1 MSETT
6 AILLI
11 AWQDQKSL
19 VARASGFI
27 HDYGG
32 NILDSDSHTD
42 RETGDFLMRT
52 VFDLSEFRLAC
63 AEDWRCGSSDSQHSQ
78 YAGSITL
85 VQYKRER
92 WAIPYSM
99 GFICFGQHRGTD
111 LKIVHFPSKT
121 RMNIVPDELAF
132 DCFGKQ

>member
-11 AWQDQKSL
+11 ACQDQKGL
-19 VARASGFI
+19 VARVSGVI

-32 NILDSDSHTD
+32 NILDSDHHTD

-63 AEDWRCGSSDSQHSQ
+63 AEIRDVLRPIANI
-78 YAGSITL
+78 YNML
-85 VQYKRER
+85 VQSLLSNIREKDGLFPIYL
-92 WAIPYSM
+92 WASY
-99 GFICFGQHRGTD
+99 
-111 LKIVHFPSKT
+111 V
-121 RMNIVPDELAF
+121 LAST
-132 DCFGKQ
+132 GAQI